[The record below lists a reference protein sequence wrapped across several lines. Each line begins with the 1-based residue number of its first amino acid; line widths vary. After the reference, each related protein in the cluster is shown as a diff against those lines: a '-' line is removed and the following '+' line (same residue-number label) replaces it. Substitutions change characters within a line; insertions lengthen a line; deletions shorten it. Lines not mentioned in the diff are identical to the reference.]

1 LKTLTFIGANGFIG
15 KSFLD
20 AFNRGLLE
28 KFNIKKI
35 NLISRD
41 INDLKKIQISKKIS
55 LIKGDISKLKFL
67 PISDYIIY
75 AAENAEIKTKKNFE
89 KIIKGS
95 KNSIDNFCK
104 IVKKQKK
111 TKILYISSGIVH
123 KSKNK
128 NYNIKSP
135 LEAYTAIKI
144 YSESEIKKLSK
155 FKLKTSIAR
164 CFTFIGMWL
173 PRKSK
178 YAIGNFIDDVIKNK
192 SILIKKKNKVIR
204 SYMYADDMISW
215 LTTICIKSKI
225 KTTIYDV
232 GSDYKIEIEQLAKLF
247 SHLFNKKIKFKK
259 LNYNAKK
266 IDRYL
271 PNLKRTKEKLK
282 LKINYKLKDAIL
294 ITIKR
299 INEKIR

>member
-1 LKTLTFIGANGFIG
+1 MKTLTFIGANGFIG

-111 TKILYISSGIVH
+111 
-123 KSKNK
+123 NK
-128 NYNIKSP
+128 NF
-135 LEAYTAIKI
+135 I
-144 YSESEIKKLSK
+144 Y
-155 FKLKTSIAR
+155 
-164 CFTFIGMWL
+164 
-173 PRKSK
+173 
-178 YAIGNFIDDVIKNK
+178 
-192 SILIKKKNKVIR
+192 
-204 SYMYADDMISW
+204 
-215 LTTICIKSKI
+215 
-225 KTTIYDV
+225 
-232 GSDYKIEIEQLAKLF
+232 
-247 SHLFNKKIKFKK
+247 
-259 LNYNAKK
+259 
-266 IDRYL
+266 
-271 PNLKRTKEKLK
+271 
-282 LKINYKLKDAIL
+282 
-294 ITIKR
+294 
-299 INEKIR
+299 